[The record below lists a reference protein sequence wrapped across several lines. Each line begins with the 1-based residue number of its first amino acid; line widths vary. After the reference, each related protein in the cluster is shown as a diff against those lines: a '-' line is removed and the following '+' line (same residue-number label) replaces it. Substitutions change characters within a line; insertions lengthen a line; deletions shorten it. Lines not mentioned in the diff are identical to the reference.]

1 MLNVKA
7 VVPAPYRLVAAAQDV
22 NGKIWLSARY
32 GGKADVLRE
41 VEFSLGGGEIL
52 GLVGPS
58 GCGKSTLSLAILRLL
73 HLKRGEA
80 RGRIEFRGRD
90 LMQLREREMRALRG
104 KEIGLVLQSPLA
116 SLNPAL
122 RIGTQLEEA
131 WRAHVRGPRQECQYA
146 IRQMLETVSL
156 PSEEEFL
163 KRYPSQM
170 SVGQAQRV
178 LIGMAVLHRP
188 ALLLADEPTSAL
200 DPVTQS
206 EILKLFADL
215 SRRFNM
221 GILYISHDL
230 LSVAAISHR
239 VAVLSAGQIV
249 ECAETAQVFQNPQ
262 HPYTRALVESIP
274 LQILNELAGRPAARG
289 AASGRSQ

>member
-1 MLNVKA
+1 LDTLLSIK
-7 VVPAPYRLVAAAQDV
+7 
-22 NGKIWLSARY
+22 LSARY
-32 GGKADVLRE
+32 GSKPDVLRE
-41 VEFSLGGGEIL
+41 VAFSIDRGEIL

-80 RGRIEFRGRD
+80 RGSIAFQGRD
-90 LMQLREREMRALRG
+90 LMQLSEREMRALRG
-104 KEIGLVLQSPLA
+104 REIGLVLQSPLA

-122 RIGTQLEEA
+122 RIGSQLEEA
-131 WRAHVRGPRQECQYA
+131 WRAHVRGPRAECQA
-146 IRQMLETVSL
+146 EIRRMLETVSL
-156 PSEEEFL
+156 PSDEEFL
-163 KRYPSQM
+163 RRYPSQM

-178 LIGMAVLHRP
+178 LIGMAVLHHP

-200 DPVTQS
+200 DPVTQA

-215 SRRFNM
+215 SRRFDM
-221 GILYISHDL
+221 SILYISHDL

-249 ECAETAQVFQNPQ
+249 ECAETAQVFRNPQ
-262 HPYTRALVESIP
+262 HPYTRALVDSIP
-274 LQILNELAGRPAARG
+274 LQALNDLAGRPAARG
-289 AASGRSQ
+289 AASGQRL

>member
-1 MLNVKA
+1 METLLN
-7 VVPAPYRLVAAAQDV
+7 
-22 NGKIWLSARY
+22 ISLSARY
-32 GGKADVLRE
+32 GGKADVLRD
-41 VEFSLGGGEIL
+41 VEFSLGRGEIL

-122 RIGTQLEEA
+122 RVGTQLEEA
-131 WRAHVRGPRQECQYA
+131 WRAHVRGPRQECQAA

-163 KRYPSQM
+163 RRYPSQM

-200 DPVTQS
+200 DPVTQA

-215 SRRFNM
+215 SKRFNM

-274 LQILNELAGRPAARG
+274 LQVLNELAGRPAVRA
-289 AASGRSQ
+289 AASGQSK

>member
-1 MLNVKA
+1 MEALLN
-7 VVPAPYRLVAAAQDV
+7 
-22 NGKIWLSARY
+22 ISLSARY
-32 GGKADVLRE
+32 GNKADVLRE
-41 VEFSLGGGEIL
+41 VEFSIARGEIL
-52 GLVGPS
+52 GLVGSS

-80 RGRIEFRGRD
+80 RGSIHFQGRD
-90 LMQLREREMRALRG
+90 LMQLREREMRAIRG

-122 RIGTQLEEA
+122 RIGTQLDEA
-131 WRAHVRGPRQECQYA
+131 WRAHARTSKDETKQA
-146 IRQMLETVSL
+146 IRQTLEMVSL
-156 PSEEEFL
+156 PVDDEFL
-163 KRYPSQM
+163 RRYPSQM

-200 DPVTQS
+200 DPITQV

-215 SRRFNM
+215 SRRLNM
-221 GILYISHDL
+221 SILYISHDL

-249 ECAETAQVFQNPQ
+249 ECAETAQVFRNPS
-262 HPYTRALVESIP
+262 HPYTRALVDSIP
-274 LQILNELAGRPAARG
+274 LQTLNELAGRPGAKG
-289 AASGRSQ
+289 AASGKTS

>member
-1 MLNVKA
+1 MSALLN
-7 VVPAPYRLVAAAQDV
+7 LS
-22 NGKIWLSARY
+22 LSAHY
-32 GGKADVLRE
+32 GSKPDVLRE
-41 VEFSLGGGEIL
+41 VAFAIEPGEIL

-73 HLKRGEA
+73 HLRHGSA
-80 RGRIEFRGRD
+80 RGTILFQGRD
-90 LMQLREREMRALRG
+90 LMQFREREMRALRG

-122 RIGTQLEEA
+122 RIGTQLAEA
-131 WRAHVRGPRQECQYA
+131 WHAHARGSREACRAAIQE
-146 IRQMLETVSL
+146 MLKMVAL
-156 PSEEEFL
+156 PSDEEFL
-163 KRYPSQM
+163 RRYPSQM

-200 DPVTQS
+200 DPVTQA
-206 EILKLFADL
+206 EILKLFGDL
-215 SRRFNM
+215 SRRLDM
-221 GILYISHDL
+221 SILYISHDL

-249 ECAETAQVFQNPQ
+249 ECAETAQVFRNPS
-262 HPYTRALVESIP
+262 HAYTRALVDSIP
-274 LQILNELAGRPAARG
+274 LQTLNELAGRAAARG
-289 AASGRSQ
+289 AAAGTV

>member
-1 MLNVKA
+1 MRNRRANKLDTLLSIK
-7 VVPAPYRLVAAAQDV
+7 
-22 NGKIWLSARY
+22 LSARY
-32 GGKADVLRE
+32 GSKPDVLRE
-41 VEFSLGGGEIL
+41 VAFSIDRGEIL

-80 RGRIEFRGRD
+80 RGSIAFQGRD
-90 LMQLREREMRALRG
+90 LMQLSEREMRALRG
-104 KEIGLVLQSPLA
+104 REIGLVLQSPLA

-122 RIGTQLEEA
+122 RIGSQLEEA
-131 WRAHVRGPRQECQYA
+131 WRAHVRGPRAECQA
-146 IRQMLETVSL
+146 EIRRMLETVSL
-156 PSEEEFL
+156 PSDEEFL
-163 KRYPSQM
+163 RRYPSQM

-178 LIGMAVLHRP
+178 LIGMAVLHHP

-200 DPVTQS
+200 DPVTQA

-215 SRRFNM
+215 SRRFDM
-221 GILYISHDL
+221 SILYISHDL

-249 ECAETAQVFQNPQ
+249 ECTETAQVFRNPQ
-262 HPYTRALVESIP
+262 HPYTRALVDSIP
-274 LQILNELAGRPAARG
+274 LQALNDLAGRPAARG
-289 AASGRSQ
+289 AASGQRL

>member
-1 MLNVKA
+1 LDTLLSIK
-7 VVPAPYRLVAAAQDV
+7 
-22 NGKIWLSARY
+22 LSARY
-32 GGKADVLRE
+32 GSKPDVLRE
-41 VEFSLGGGEIL
+41 VAFSIDRGEIL

-80 RGRIEFRGRD
+80 RGSIAFQGRD
-90 LMQLREREMRALRG
+90 LMQLSEREMRALRG
-104 KEIGLVLQSPLA
+104 RDIGLVLQSPLA

-122 RIGTQLEEA
+122 RIGSQLEEA
-131 WRAHVRGPRQECQYA
+131 WRAHVRGPRAECQA
-146 IRQMLETVSL
+146 EIRRMLETVSL
-156 PSEEEFL
+156 PSDEEFL
-163 KRYPSQM
+163 RRYPSQM

-178 LIGMAVLHRP
+178 LIGMAVLHHP

-200 DPVTQS
+200 DPVTQA

-215 SRRFNM
+215 SRRFDM
-221 GILYISHDL
+221 SILYISHDL

-249 ECAETAQVFQNPQ
+249 ECAETAQVFRNPQ
-262 HPYTRALVESIP
+262 HPYTRALVDSIP
-274 LQILNELAGRPAARG
+274 LQALNDLAGRPAARG
-289 AASGRSQ
+289 AASGQRL

>member
-1 MLNVKA
+1 MDTLIN
-7 VVPAPYRLVAAAQDV
+7 
-22 NGKIWLSARY
+22 ISLSARY
-32 GGKADVLRE
+32 GSKPDVLRE
-41 VEFSLGGGEIL
+41 VAFSIGRGEIL

-80 RGRIEFRGRD
+80 RGSVEFLGRD

-131 WRAHVRGPRQECQYA
+131 WRAHVRGPREECEAA

-156 PSEEEFL
+156 PSDEEFL
-163 KRYPSQM
+163 RRYPSQM

-206 EILKLFADL
+206 EILRLFSDL
-215 SRRFNM
+215 SRRFKM
-221 GILYISHDL
+221 SILYISHDL
-230 LSVAAISHR
+230 LSVAAISQR

-249 ECAETAQVFQNPQ
+249 ECAETAQVFRNPA
-262 HPYTRALVESIP
+262 HPYTRALVDSIP
-274 LQILNELAGRPAARG
+274 LQVLNELAGRPAARG
-289 AASGRSQ
+289 AASGQAL

>member
-1 MLNVKA
+1 LDTLLSIK
-7 VVPAPYRLVAAAQDV
+7 
-22 NGKIWLSARY
+22 LSARY
-32 GGKADVLRE
+32 GNKPDVLRE
-41 VEFSLGGGEIL
+41 VAFSIDRGEIL

-80 RGRIEFRGRD
+80 RGSIAFQGRE
-90 LMQLREREMRALRG
+90 LMQLSEREMRALRG
-104 KEIGLVLQSPLA
+104 REIGLVLQSPLA

-122 RIGTQLEEA
+122 RIGSQLEEA
-131 WRAHVRGPRQECQYA
+131 WRAHVRGPRAECQA
-146 IRQMLETVSL
+146 EIRQMLETVSL
-156 PSEEEFL
+156 PSDEEFL
-163 KRYPSQM
+163 RRYPSQM

-178 LIGMAVLHRP
+178 LIGMAVLHHP

-200 DPVTQS
+200 DPVTQA

-215 SRRFNM
+215 SRRFDM
-221 GILYISHDL
+221 SILYISHDL

-249 ECAETAQVFQNPQ
+249 ECAETAQVFRNPQ
-262 HPYTRALVESIP
+262 HPYTRALVDSIP
-274 LQILNELAGRPAARG
+274 LQALNDLAGRPAARG
-289 AASGRSQ
+289 AASGQRL